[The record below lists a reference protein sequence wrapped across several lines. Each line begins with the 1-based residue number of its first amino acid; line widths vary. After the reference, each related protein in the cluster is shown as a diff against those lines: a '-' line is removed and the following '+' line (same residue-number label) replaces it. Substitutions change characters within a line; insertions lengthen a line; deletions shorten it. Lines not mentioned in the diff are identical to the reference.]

1 MLGGGEPQKFILKS
15 TDGDGSVS
23 PLMASPLKRS
33 VTFESLADGNESHV
47 VASVVDSHNET
58 HVTIPDVKCTFAS
71 LLKLERTT
79 MKINFC
85 SLRNEEQVVN
95 SDVVILKHA
104 KDKVMCRYENTLVGY
119 FVGKSI
125 AFHLVQNY
133 VNNTWSKFGLQK
145 VMRTDNGVFLFK
157 FLSST
162 GVDQVIK
169 VLVWV
174 KLHGVPVLAYS
185 DIGLSLIA
193 TQIGKPIMLDAFTS
207 LMCVDSWGRI
217 SFARA
222 LIEVSADTILKND
235 VVMAIPNDDGNGH
248 TMEVIRVEY
257 EWKPPHCVACK
268 CFGHDPNTCPKRV
281 KEATPKDTNRDP
293 TFVEENED
301 EFVQVK
307 SRKKKKKKMDKVVE
321 LTFLNAILTFNIARF
336 LNREKEM
343 VKLLKKL
350 LALRKVRLM
359 IMVMQAQDSLWE
371 KFKANKEASN
381 SKSKFTS
388 LDCDDDSN
396 DDKEVCMLDGMIGG
410 DFIDGLEDDLD
421 CYDGYGTHVYDL
433 TPQEQAF
440 CDQYDIR
447 LNSRGRK

>member
-1 MLGGGEPQKFILKS
+1 MANKDVSIINES
-15 TDGDGSVS
+15 TDATGS
-23 PLMASPLKRS
+23 PNTMI
-33 VTFESLADGNESHV
+33 G
-47 VASVVDSHNET
+47 
-58 HVTIPDVKCTFAS
+58 TFAS
-71 LLKLERTT
+71 LLKPERTT
-79 MKINFC
+79 MKINFY

-95 SDVVILKHA
+95 SDVVIPKHA
-104 KDKVMCRYENTLVGY
+104 KDKVMCQYENTLVGY

-125 AFHLVQNY
+125 AFPLVQNY

-145 VMRTDNGVFLFK
+145 VMRTDNEVFLFR
-157 FLSST
+157 FSSLT
-162 GVDQVIK
+162 GVDQVLERGPWLIHKSPIILTKWSPSLPLKKGEVIK
-169 VLVWV
+169 VPVWV
-174 KLHGVPVLAYS
+174 KLHGMPVLAYS
-185 DIGLSLIA
+185 DVGLSLIA

-207 LMCVDSWGRI
+207 SICVYSWGRI

-222 LIEVSADTILKND
+222 LIEVSVDTILKND
-235 VVMAIPNDDGNGH
+235 VVMAISNDDGNGH
-248 TMEVIRVEY
+248 TVEVIRVEY

-281 KEATPKDTNRDP
+281 KKAPPKDTNRDP
-293 TFVEENED
+293 TSVEENED
-301 EFVQVK
+301 DFIQVK

-321 LTFLNAILTFNIARF
+321 LTFLNAILTFNIVRF

-343 VKLLKKL
+343 VKLPKKL
-350 LALRKVRLM
+350 LALRK
-359 IMVMQAQDSLWE
+359 DSLWE